1 MDLLG
6 SLLTSIDFLQMFL
19 NAKKTKTR
27 VQDYERSRVGRGGG
41 QGDKGVVDPSR
52 KEHFITGTIR
62 GASLEQ

>member
-41 QGDKGVVDPSR
+41 R
-52 KEHFITGTIR
+52 ETR
-62 GASLEQ
+62 E